1 MLENLSQTLA
11 KDCELDTTG
20 PIVVGVSGGPDSLCL
35 LHCMHTLGYEV
46 IVAHFDHGLRPESTT
61 DAKKVEDFSSK
72 YDLVF
77 ETESEDIAAYAK
89 ENGLSIE
96 EAARE
101 RRYPFLYKIAEKH
114 QAQAVAVGHNADDQ
128 AETVLM
134 HLLRGAGLDGLSGMR
149 MRSYNADWNEQ
160 IPLVRP
166 LLQTWREEILAYC
179 EEHELEPLID
189 SSNTD
194 TVYFRNRLRHEL
206 LPDLET
212 YNPQIK
218 PQLWRM
224 ADTLAGD
231 REVVEQHINTVWDKV
246 LVEDSQDSLAFSRP
260 AFLEKN
266 LGVQRRLLR
275 RALTQLRP
283 GLRDLDLDSV
293 TRAIKAIQTPPA
305 SGQCD
310 LLAGLRVA
318 CRK

>member
-1 MLENLSQTLA
+1 ML
-11 KDCELDTTG
+11 
-20 PIVVGVSGGPDSLCL
+20 
-35 LHCMHTLGYEV
+35 
-46 IVAHFDHGLRPESTT
+46 
-61 DAKKVEDFSSK
+61 KKWKIFPANMTWF
-72 YDLVF
+72 F

-89 ENGLSIE
+89 ENGLSVE
-96 EAARE
+96 EAARK
-101 RRYPFLYKIAEKH
+101 RRYPFLYNVAEKH

-206 LPDLET
+206 LPNLET

-231 REVVEQHINTVWDKV
+231 REIVEQHINAVWDKV
-246 LVEDSQDSLAFSRP
+246 LVEDSQDCLTFNRQT
-260 AFLEKN
+260 FLEKGQ
-266 LGVQRRLLR
+266 GVQRRLLR
-275 RALTQLRP
+275 RALNQLRP
-283 GLRDLDLDSV
+283 GF
-293 TRAIKAIQTPPA
+293 T
-305 SGQCD
+305 
-310 LLAGLRVA
+310 
-318 CRK
+318 